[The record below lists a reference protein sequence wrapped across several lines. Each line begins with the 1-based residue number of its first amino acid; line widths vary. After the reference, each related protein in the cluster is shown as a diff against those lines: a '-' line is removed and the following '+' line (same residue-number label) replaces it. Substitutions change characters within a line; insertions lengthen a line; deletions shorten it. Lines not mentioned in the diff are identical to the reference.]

1 MQLNT
6 SMCPNKK
13 NEQSS
18 SHLCHLICERHR
30 FVACATPFLH
40 ILNMAAAV
48 WQLINEN
55 DGACAIAVLNAVLH
69 CHAILLLLFHEL
81 VVGTSLAINV
91 VLQLMYWAHG
101 YVNACCGGLVCEDCV
116 CAP

>member
-1 MQLNT
+1 
-6 SMCPNKK
+6 
-13 NEQSS
+13 
-18 SHLCHLICERHR
+18 
-30 FVACATPFLH
+30 
-40 ILNMAAAV
+40 MAAAV

-55 DGACAIAVLNAVLH
+55 DGACVIAVLNAVLH

-91 VLQLMYWAHG
+91 VLQLMCWAHE